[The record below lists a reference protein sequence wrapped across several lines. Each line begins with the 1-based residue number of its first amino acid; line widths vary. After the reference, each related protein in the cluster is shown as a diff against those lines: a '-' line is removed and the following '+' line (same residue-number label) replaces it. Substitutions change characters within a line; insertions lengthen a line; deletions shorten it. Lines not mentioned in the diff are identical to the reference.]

1 MKKMN
6 LKALA
11 LMLAMVLVMA
21 TFVGCGSKD
30 GAEGASDAVNVDAEA
45 NNGEE
50 ANNSEEAGGIS
61 FQPTTATTQ
70 YTLAELEGTWS
81 GYTSLVN
88 VTGAAEMQKYLEEI
102 YGRSLTDAEV
112 AGLSTATASQDYA
125 EMELYTYWDEETAKE
140 YPGSWQIT
148 MDMGDFFGQQV
159 WDDWDMLT
167 YDEFMNDKRANGC
180 VVLDSN
186 NYFQLDVTEKDEL
199 GEYGGAFFMVDDSV
213 VAGEGEYGMV
223 FAGQFVD
230 GADGDA
236 DLVGEFAIM
245 FQYDGMNEPY
255 VMYYTI
261 AFDECIPY

>member
-45 NNGEE
+45 NN
-50 ANNSEEAGGIS
+50 SEEAGGIS

-81 GYTSLVN
+81 GTTSLISVS
-88 VTGAAEMQKYLEEI
+88 GAEEMQKYLEEI
-102 YGRSLTDAEV
+102 YGRSLSEDEI
-112 AGLSTATASQDYA
+112 AGLSTATATQDYA
-125 EMELYTYWDEETAKE
+125 EMELYTYWDDETAKE

-167 YDEFMNDKRANGC
+167 YDEFMNDQRANGC

-199 GEYGGAFFMVDDSV
+199 GEYGGNFFGVDYSV
-213 VAGEGEYGMV
+213 VEGDGEYGMV

-245 FQYDGMNEPY
+245 FQYGDMSEPY
-255 VMYYTI
+255 VMYYSI
-261 AFDECIPY
+261 AFDSCMPY